1 MIARLLFLAMVVS
14 SVGCYAARPTAVG
27 VVPETG
33 ARMSVIPND
42 QGRAALSLVMGEGV
56 ERVDG
61 RLLAR
66 DSAGYLLSVR
76 EVRRAR
82 GAIQV
87 WAGEPVRIADR
98 DVRSLAVLQ
107 YDRSRTAVAVAGG
120 VGAFGVII
128 TRGLNGFAL
137 GSESTSQ
144 PRDSLASS
152 LRLFWP

>member
-1 MIARLLFLAMVVS
+1 MVVS
-14 SVGCYAARPTAVG
+14 SVGCYAARPAAVG
-27 VVPETG
+27 AAPELG
-33 ARMSVIPND
+33 ARMSFVPND
-42 QGRAALSLVMGEGV
+42 QGRATLALVMGEGV

-61 RLLAR
+61 TLLAR
-66 DSAGYLLSVR
+66 DSAGYLVAVR

-98 DVRSLAVLQ
+98 DARSISVLE
-107 YDRSRTAVAVAGG
+107 YNRRRTAVAVASG
-120 VGAFGVII
+120 VGAFGII
-128 TRGLNGFAL
+128 LTRGLDGFAL

-152 LRLFWP
+152 LRLLWP